1 MTAKEFFKSTTFR
14 CLVTLLCVLLVCGV
28 FLTIMNGLLA
38 ISEEEKF
45 QRVLSSIYGKNV
57 TTEKQNISD
66 KNTDLATAKINDV
79 YLVTDDGNYIVNVSG
94 KNGYGGNVLCWVV
107 IKPAADKKSVGG
119 VGNVQV
125 PATGNEG
132 ESFLNKINSSV
143 FKRFEQ
149 DYKNGIVYEYG
160 YDEND
165 AEGDMYI
172 KTGAS
177 CTMRGV
183 SNAVNGTIQFMNAY
197 LSGGSIEED
206 DPYEDYAYHKLI
218 NMESTS
224 WTKDGDKITYTVV
237 TKKNGPANPFTF
249 TIVINGEKKV
259 EEFTVKTYGSTDSTG
274 YDLTIE
280 EYNAIVD
287 ANVAK
292 FIGKDAAY
300 FASILGEDET
310 KAKNDKY
317 EENELQ
323 TGATKSTT
331 LCLAAAAFA
340 TSNYDLIMNA
350 IEYKQKID
358 LEKTT
363 WTVDGDKI
371 TYNVVT
377 LKNAPADPFTFTIVV
392 NGEKKIEEFTVK
404 TYGST
409 DSTGYDLTIE
419 EYNAIVDANV
429 AKFIGKDAAYFAA
442 IITDEMKGTNANFAE
457 NELQTGATKSTYL
470 CLLAGAFATSNYD
483 YCLTHVNGG
492 ESNE

>member
-206 DPYEDYAYHKLI
+206 DPYKDYAYHKLI

-237 TKKNGPANPFTF
+237 TKKNGPADPFTF

-259 EEFTVKTYGSTDSTG
+259 
-274 YDLTIE
+274 
-280 EYNAIVD
+280 
-287 ANVAK
+287 
-292 FIGKDAAY
+292 
-300 FASILGEDET
+300 
-310 KAKNDKY
+310 
-317 EENELQ
+317 
-323 TGATKSTT
+323 
-331 LCLAAAAFA
+331 
-340 TSNYDLIMNA
+340 
-350 IEYKQKID
+350 
-358 LEKTT
+358 
-363 WTVDGDKI
+363 
-371 TYNVVT
+371 
-377 LKNAPADPFTFTIVV
+377 
-392 NGEKKIEEFTVK
+392 EEFTVK